1 AEAPAGG
8 SSPPR
13 PPRRPPGQACRQDR
27 DPEGP
32 PRVPAGGL
40 AGVPAAGVLRVGGTG
55 RCRAA
60 RNAWT
65 AGSAVRS
72 DAGAA
77 ALVGVPRLPHNA
89 GAGAGTPGAR
99 GGMSRSALAATFRDG
114 IGTAPAAYGL
124 DWHLGLAAARL
135 RQGRVEA
142 AGGRGHGW
150 VVEGVPEAV
159 RGVAQG
165 AVGRVLKL
173 TAFRKTTIDQD
184 ESSQLLR
191 RGRRTITAS

>member
-1 AEAPAGG
+1 
-8 SSPPR
+8 
-13 PPRRPPGQACRQDR
+13 
-27 DPEGP
+27 
-32 PRVPAGGL
+32 
-40 AGVPAAGVLRVGGTG
+40 
-55 RCRAA
+55 
-60 RNAWT
+60 
-65 AGSAVRS
+65 
-72 DAGAA
+72 
-77 ALVGVPRLPHNA
+77 
-89 GAGAGTPGAR
+89 
-99 GGMSRSALAATFRDG
+99 MSRSALAATFRDG

-142 AGGRGHGW
+142 AGVRGHGW

-165 AVGRVLKL
+165 AVGRELKL

-191 RGRRTITAS
+191 RGRRTIPASIGGSCMSHDSGPLARVVDDIAFAAHTHRVQRRRHALCQPPGRHGAHPGRRSRHRRPDVF